1 MKIILGSASISRKQ
15 ILEKA
20 GFVFQVM
27 VANIDEKKIRRDNP
41 KELALAIANAKADF
55 LLQKI
60 SKNVLLITIDQVVV
74 CNDQIFE
81 KPRNTEE
88 IAYFLRC
95 YSNNVAT
102 TITAVTVT
110 NTSNKYRV
118 FAIDIAKVYFNEIS
132 EDDIQTLA
140 SNPNFLKC
148 AGGFQV
154 EDNNKKL
161 NPYIKKVIGGVDSV
175 KGLPLELTKKLL
187 KDAECKKY

>member
-15 ILEKA
+15 ILEEA
-20 GFVFQVM
+20 GMVFEEM
-27 VANIDEKKIRRDNP
+27 AANIDEKKIRRDNP

-60 SKNVLLITIDQVVV
+60 SKDALLITVDQVVV

-81 KPRNTEE
+81 KPRNAEE

-102 TITAVTVT
+102 TVTAITVT
-110 NTSNKYRV
+110 NTLNKHRV
-118 FAIDIAKVYFNEIS
+118 FAIDIAKVYFGEIAES
-132 EDDIQTLA
+132 NIQKLS
-140 SNPNFLKC
+140 SNPDFLRC

-154 EDNNKKL
+154 EDENKKL
-161 NPYIKKVIGGVDSV
+161 NPHIKKVIGGVDSV
-175 KGLPLELTKKLL
+175 KGLPVKLTKKLL
-187 KDAECKKY
+187 KDAECRKF

>member
-1 MKIILGSASISRKQ
+1 MEIILGSASIPRKK
-15 ILEKA
+15 ILEEA
-20 GFVFQVM
+20 GIAFEVM
-27 VANIDEKKIRRDNP
+27 AANIDEKKIRRDNP

-60 SKNVLLITIDQVVV
+60 SKNSLLITVDQVVI

-81 KPRNTEE
+81 KPRDAEE
-88 IAYFLRC
+88 VAYFLRC
-95 YSNNVAT
+95 YSNHVAT
-102 TITAVTVT
+102 TVTAITVT
-110 NTSNKYRV
+110 NTSNKHRV

-132 EDDIQTLA
+132 ESDIKKLA
-140 SNPNFLKC
+140 YNPAFLNC

-175 KGLPLELTKKLL
+175 KGLPLALTKKLL
-187 KDAECKKY
+187 GEALE

>member
-1 MKIILGSASISRKQ
+1 MKIILGSASVPRKQ
-15 ILEKA
+15 ILEEA
-20 GFVFQVM
+20 GIVFEVM
-27 VANIDEKKIRRDNP
+27 AADIDEKKIRRDNP

-60 SKNVLLITIDQVVV
+60 SKDTLLITVDQVVI

-81 KPRNTEE
+81 KPRNAEE

-95 YSNNVAT
+95 YSNNVA
-102 TITAVTVT
+102 ITVTAITVT
-110 NTSNKYRV
+110 NTSNKHRV

-132 EDDIQTLA
+132 ESDTQKLA
-140 SNPNFLKC
+140 SNPDFLKC

-154 EDNNKKL
+154 EDKNKKL

-187 KDAECKKY
+187 QDASE

>member
-1 MKIILGSASISRKQ
+1 MQIILGSASIQRKR
-15 ILEKA
+15 ILEEA
-20 GFVFQVM
+20 GFVFEVM
-27 VANIDEKKIRRDNP
+27 TANIDEKKIRRDNP

-60 SKNVLLITIDQVVV
+60 STDALLITVDQVVV

-81 KPRNTEE
+81 KPCNAEE

-110 NTSNKYRV
+110 NTSNKHRV
-118 FAIDIAKVYFNEIS
+118 FAIDIAKVYFNDIS

-140 SNPNFLKC
+140 YNPDFLKC

-154 EDNNKKL
+154 EDKNKKL
-161 NPYIKKVIGGVDSV
+161 NPHIKKVVGGVDSV
-175 KGLPLELTKKLL
+175 KGLPLKLTKKLL
-187 KDAECKKY
+187 EDAECKKY